1 MPRYLMGHDRTDT
14 TLAVF
19 YRTER
24 VGSVR
29 LSDGGGPFGF
39 DITVALIVDD
49 LLTGYSCDAI
59 VETGCFL
66 GDTTS
71 YLARRYPDLPV
82 YSCDNDA
89 GHASFTRHRLR
100 ATGNVAVT
108 CVDSPTLVA
117 TVVARHE
124 RPLFFL
130 DAHWGV
136 QWPLGRELASITTGI
151 VVIHDFD
158 IGHPRFAFDT
168 YQGMVCGPAMLAR
181 MPSPPA
187 RYFTPDPQADHPLPC
202 LQTGRRAGV
211 GIVAIGADPGTLEA
225 HPHLIGRDTTAAT
238 AAMMHQ

>member
-1 MPRYLMGHDRTDT
+1 MGRARTDT
-14 TLAVF
+14 TLAIF

-24 VGSVR
+24 VGAVR

-39 DITVALIVDD
+39 DVTVALIVDD
-49 LLTGYSCDAI
+49 LLTAYSCDAI

-82 YSCDNDA
+82 CSCDNDPRYV
-89 GHASFTRHRLR
+89 SFTQHRL
-100 ATGNVAVT
+100 ADAGNVTVS
-108 CVDSPTLVA
+108 CVDSPMLVA
-117 TVVARHE
+117 ELALRHD

-130 DAHWGV
+130 DAHWGAH
-136 QWPLGRELASITTGI
+136 WPLARELAAITTGI

-168 YQGMVCGPAMLAR
+168 YQGMDCGPGVLAS
-181 MPSPPA
+181 MPTPPA

-211 GIVAIGADPGTLEA
+211 GIVAVGMDPIPLEA
-225 HPHLIGRDTTAAT
+225 HPHLLGRDTTATAT
-238 AAMMHQ
+238 VLARQ

>member
-1 MPRYLMGHDRTDT
+1 MKHDRTDT
-14 TLAVF
+14 TLAIF

-24 VGSVR
+24 AGATR

-49 LLTGYSCDAI
+49 LLAKYSCDAI

-71 YLARRYPDLPV
+71 YLARRYPHLPV

-89 GHASFTRHRLR
+89 QHVSFTRHRLR
-100 ATGNVAVT
+100 SASNVTVA
-108 CVDSPTLVA
+108 CVDSPALVT
-117 TVVARHE
+117 TVLASHE
-124 RPLFFL
+124 LPLFFL
-130 DAHWGV
+130 DAHWGA
-136 QWPLGRELASITTGI
+136 QWPLERELAAITTGI

-168 YQGMVCGPAMLAR
+168 YQGMVCGPTILAAMR
-181 MPSPPA
+181 TPPM

-211 GIVAIGADPGTLEA
+211 GIVAIGVGTGPLET
-225 HPHLIGRDTTAAT
+225 HPHLIGHNTKAAT
-238 AAMMHQ
+238 TEMAYQ